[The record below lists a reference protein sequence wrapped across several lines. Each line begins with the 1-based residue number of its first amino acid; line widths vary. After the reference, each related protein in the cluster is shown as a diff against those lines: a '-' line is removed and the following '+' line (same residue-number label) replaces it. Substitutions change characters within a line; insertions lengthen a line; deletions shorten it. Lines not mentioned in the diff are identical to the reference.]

1 MRILVER
8 ADQLVAVT
16 DIQKKPAVLA
26 NVARL
31 NDRVVAMSRQSV
43 AIISLNPHFY
53 NAILELLFP
62 HGLVPQLHVH
72 DVSRVVISRKLGQ
85 FLDQLSNN
93 QTVNRFIMNEGEAP
107 CAMII
112 SVALYE
118 SLFDRLETIGFTLSD
133 VLMLA
138 AEKQKG
144 TRRQSIALKNVN
156 NQSDKS
162 NIRSEYA
169 PTSSLQQPL
178 RYATSTQG
186 TEAGTGTGG
195 AMR

>member
-16 DIQKKPAVLA
+16 DIQKKPALLA

-62 HGLVPQLHVH
+62 HGLVPHLHVQ
-72 DVSRVVISRKLGQ
+72 DVSRVFISRKLGL
-85 FLDQLSNN
+85 FLEQLSNN
-93 QTVNRFIMNEGEAP
+93 QTVNRFIMNEGESP

-144 TRRQSIALKNVN
+144 TRRQSIALKLI
-156 NQSDKS
+156 NQSDVS
-162 NIRSEYA
+162 NIRSVSA
-169 PTSSLQQPL
+169 PTQALQLRQSQQPN
-178 RYATSTQG
+178 TTKEEG
-186 TEAGTGTGG
+186 V